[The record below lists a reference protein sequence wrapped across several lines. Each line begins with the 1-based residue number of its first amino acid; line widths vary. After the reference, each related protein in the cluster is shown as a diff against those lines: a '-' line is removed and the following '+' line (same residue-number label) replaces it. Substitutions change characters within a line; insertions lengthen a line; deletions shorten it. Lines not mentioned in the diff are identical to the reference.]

1 MTPAAEHRNRLRKQM
16 RAQRHALSPQAR
28 MAAAEALAANLLKLP
43 ELASAGTVAGYWA
56 VNGELSLHALLGM
69 KPGFIYCLPSLT
81 PENQLLFGPW
91 RPGDPLVQNRYGI
104 PEPDLAPSSQLVPQE
119 IDLVLVPLLAFDRHG
134 TRLGAGGGYYDR
146 SFAFLKD
153 YTRPTRPRLI
163 GVGYDFQ
170 GIDSLPA
177 EPWDVPLDAVVTDTR
192 TLRCR

>member
-28 MAAAEALAANLLKLP
+28 MAAAESLAAHLLTLP
-43 ELASAGTVAGYWA
+43 ELAAAGTVAGYWA

-69 KPGFIYCLPSLT
+69 KPSFVYCLPCLT
-81 PENQLLFGPW
+81 PENQLRFGPW
-91 RPGDPLVQNRYGI
+91 RPGDPLVQNHYGI
-104 PEPDLAPSSQLVPQE
+104 PEPDLAPTSQLAPP
-119 IDLVLVPLLAFDRHG
+119 DLDIVLVPLLAFDRRG

-153 YTRPTRPRLI
+153 RTGPARPRLI

-170 GIDSLPA
+170 ELDSLPA
-177 EPWDVPLDAVVTDTR
+177 EAWDVPLDAVVTETR